1 MRHGIETFALGFPV
15 HFDWSWRTLFNR
27 TWEDVVFSQ
36 QGGSSTFRKP
46 RFQVWIGY
54 DF

>member
-1 MRHGIETFALGFPV
+1 V
-15 HFDWSWRTLFNR
+15 HFDWSWRTLFNQS
-27 TWEDVVFSQ
+27 WEDVVFAQ
-36 QGGSSTFRKP
+36 QGGSAAFRKP

>member
-1 MRHGIETFALGFPV
+1 MFLILQVTSANAVNLGAA
-15 HFDWSWRTLFNR
+15 SRM
-27 TWEDVVFSQ
+27 VFSQ